1 MNVLMVG
8 AGNAGCA
15 LAAMLALDGHRVVLL
30 KTSHAL
36 HDDNFAA
43 LREQRRITVVSN
55 PDGGA
60 TREATLAL
68 ATRDPG
74 QAFAV
79 TPDVVMIT
87 TQTSCHA
94 ALAALIGP
102 YLNAHQL
109 VLLAP
114 GYMGSCHFLPWQAS
128 AGFLLAEGESLPYD
142 ARLQAPGVVHIL
154 YRNTRNALAFLPR
167 ERAAEGLA
175 RAARLFPTYVAT
187 RTNVVESALHNPNL
201 IVHTLGALMSAS
213 RIEHAQGE
221 FWMYKEAFTPSVLR
235 LLARLDAEKNALIAA
250 TGGKPSSYF
259 DECRFRNEQ
268 DLTQPG
274 LAVFRRYAEEGGPKG
289 PDSLQTR
296 FITEDV
302 PMGLALMASIG
313 RLMAVPT
320 PVADALIVIAGGL
333 LGRDFAAEGRTLAS
347 LGLGQ
352 LSAAQFRQ
360 AVNGAVND
368 APHHALNHAVND

>member
-15 LAAMLALDGHRVVLL
+15 LAAVLALDGHRVVLL

-36 HDDNFAA
+36 HDENFDA
-43 LREQRRITVVSN
+43 LRERGRITVVSN

-60 TREATLAL
+60 IREATLAL
-68 ATRDPG
+68 ATRDVD

-79 TPDVVMIT
+79 APDVVMVT
-87 TQTSCHA
+87 TQTGCHA
-94 ALAALIGP
+94 GVASLVGP
-102 YLNAHQL
+102 WLDHTQL

-114 GYMGSCHFLPWQAS
+114 GYMGSCHFLPWQER
-128 AGFLLAEGESLPYD
+128 AGFILAEGESLPYD
-142 ARLQAPGVVHIL
+142 ARLLAPGVVNIL

-167 ERAAEGLA
+167 ARSAEGLA
-175 RAARLFPTYVAT
+175 WAARLFPTYVAT

-201 IVHTLGALMSAS
+201 IVHTLGTLMSAS
-213 RIEHAQGE
+213 RIEYAQGE
-221 FWMYKEAFTPSVLR
+221 FWMYREAFTPSVLR
-235 LLARLDAEKNALIAA
+235 LLARLDAEKSAVIAA
-250 TGGKPSSYF
+250 TGGTPSPYF
-259 DECRFRNEQ
+259 DECRFRNGD
-268 DLTQPG
+268 DLSQPG

-313 RLMAVPT
+313 RLMGVPT

-333 LGRDFAAEGRTLAS
+333 LGRDFAAEARTLAS
-347 LGLGQ
+347 LGLGKV
-352 LSAAQFRQ
+352 SAAEFRQ
-360 AVNGAVND
+360 AINR
-368 APHHALNHAVND
+368 